1 MFISEIREN
10 TLDLV
15 QINIFKDSSSVY
27 ILVRYCKISLTT
39 VSVHRIIDGRLAN
52 GKPWQLDLTR
62 VTLPVTAGGVVR
74 ADKLTTWTE
83 AGLSGHILNP
93 DPGHFKEASLAAIEA
108 TVTMPC

>member
-1 MFISEIREN
+1 M
-10 TLDLV
+10 
-15 QINIFKDSSSVY
+15 
-27 ILVRYCKISLTT
+27 
-39 VSVHRIIDGRLAN
+39 HRIIDGRLAN

>member
-27 ILVRYCKISLTT
+27 ILVRYCKISFNY
-39 VSVHRIIDGRLAN
+39 SVHRIIDGRLAN

-74 ADKLTTWTE
+74 ADKLTT
-83 AGLSGHILNP
+83 
-93 DPGHFKEASLAAIEA
+93 
-108 TVTMPC
+108 

>member
-15 QINIFKDSSSVY
+15 QIDIFKDSFSVVY
-27 ILVRYCKISLTT
+27 SRTLLQDIVNY
-39 VSVHRIIDGRLAN
+39 SVHRIIDGRLAN